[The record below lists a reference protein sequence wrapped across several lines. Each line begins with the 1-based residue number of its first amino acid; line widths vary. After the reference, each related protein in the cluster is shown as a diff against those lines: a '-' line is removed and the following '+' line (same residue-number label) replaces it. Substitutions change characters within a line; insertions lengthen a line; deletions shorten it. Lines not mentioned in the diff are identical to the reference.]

1 MIYGHGDDSYISKE
15 AIQSNFSSNVWFG
28 ADMTELYAHLAQA
41 LPTTVSYPEPN
52 ADSLVKALSKHTDV
66 AASRITVCNGSTEA
80 FYLMALAYRS
90 HSSLI
95 AVPSFSEYEDA
106 CRTHSHRIHFSK
118 QKEFEATLKRVK
130 PDLAWICLPNNPDGF
145 CFSKKQIIEWMT
157 LYPKTTFVID
167 QAYAD
172 FTLEKTFSAKE
183 VTKFDNLVLVHS
195 LTKSHKIPGLRL
207 GYVMS
212 SRRMTNRLN
221 SIKMPWSV
229 NSMAIEAGKFLLEHG
244 ETSLPT
250 AQWLVDAKTFE
261 QQLDEIEQLEVI
273 PSHTP
278 FFLVKLL
285 KGKAADLKK
294 FLLGKGI
301 LVRDATNFRG
311 LEGEYIR
318 LCTQT
323 PEENQLL
330 VEKIIQWYSHSN

>member
-1 MIYGHGDDSYISKE
+1 MIYGHGDDNYNSKE
-15 AIQSNFSSNVWFG
+15 TIRSNFSSNVWFG
-28 ADMTELYAHLAQA
+28 ADMTELYKHLAQA
-41 LPTTVSYPEPN
+41 LPATVSYPEPN
-52 ADSLVKALSKHTDV
+52 ADSLVKALSKHTGV
-66 AASRITVCNGSTEA
+66 AASRITACNGSTEA
-80 FYLMALAYRS
+80 FYLMALAFRS
-90 HSSLI
+90 HNSLI

-106 CRTHSHRIHFSK
+106 CRIHSHRIHFAK

-145 CFSKKQIIEWMT
+145 CFSRKQIDEW
-157 LYPKTTFVID
+157 LSHFPKTTFIID

-172 FTLEKTFSAKE
+172 FTLEKTFPAKA
-183 VTKFDNLVLVHS
+183 VTKFDNLVLIHS

-212 SRRMTNRLN
+212 SRRMTDKLN
-221 SIKMPWSV
+221 SLKMPWSV
-229 NSMAIEAGKFLLEHG
+229 NSMAIEAGKYLLEHG
-244 ETSLPT
+244 ETNLPT

-311 LEGEYIR
+311 LEGEHIR

-323 PEENQLL
+323 PEENETL
-330 VEKIIQWYSHSN
+330 IQYIAEWYSQPN